1 MPLFGSQRAGGKEAS
16 WTGYAYQTW
25 WLSGVLALAAI
36 AILFTV
42 PSGFA
47 VVPIAVLI
55 LVGLV
60 FAWIRV
66 TVDDRGLR
74 VHCGLLPWPVARIP
88 LDRVM
93 DCARIDVQARGWGRG
108 GYGYRGS
115 RAVFRRTAVVLRPGD
130 AIHIDLTDGSE
141 FTVTVND
148 AAAGASLLSHL
159 AAAAAAGP
167 D

>member
-1 MPLFGSQRAGGKEAS
+1 MALFGAERAVGENAS

-25 WLSGVLALAAI
+25 WLSAVLALAAI
-36 AILFTV
+36 LVLFTV
-42 PSGFA
+42 RSVLA

-66 TVDDRGLR
+66 TVDGRGLR
-74 VHCGLLPWPVARIP
+74 VHCGLLPWPVTRIP

-93 DCARIDVQARGWGRG
+93 GCARIDVQARGWGRG

-115 RAVFRRTAVVLRPGD
+115 RAVFRRTAVVLRAGD
-130 AIHIDLTDGSE
+130 AIHIDLTDGGE

-148 AAAGASLLSHL
+148 AAAGARLLSDL
-159 AAAAAAGP
+159 AARGAAS
-167 D
+167 

>member
-1 MPLFGSQRAGGKEAS
+1 MALFGSERAAGESAS

-25 WLSGVLALAAI
+25 WLSAVLALAAI
-36 AILFTV
+36 AVLSTV
-42 PSGFA
+42 RSVLA

-66 TVDDRGLR
+66 TVDGRGLR
-74 VHCGLLPWPVARIP
+74 VHCGLLPWPVTRIP

-93 DCARIDVQARGWGRG
+93 GCAHIDVQACGWNRG

-115 RAVFRRTAVVLRPGD
+115 RAVFRRTAVVLRAGD

-148 AAAGASLLSHL
+148 AAAGARLLSDL
-159 AAAAAAGP
+159 AARGAAS
-167 D
+167 